1 MFSECK
7 KDLMRGWRKNARKV
21 RLDVPWKDLKQW
33 ERDWLLYGDG
43 EDPDEMYEQGLW
55 YGIAGFFRYL
65 EKPHA

>member
-1 MFSECK
+1 MQAGPDARLAQK
-7 KDLMRGWRKNARKV
+7 RRKV

-43 EDPDEMYEQGLW
+43 DDPDEMYEQGLW
-55 YGIAGFFRYL
+55 YGIAGFFKYL

>member
-1 MFSECK
+1 
-7 KDLMRGWRKNARKV
+7 MRGWRKNARKV

-43 EDPDEMYEQGLW
+43 DDPDEMYEQGLW
-55 YGIAGFFRYL
+55 YGIAGFFKYL